1 MFSVKGSIW
10 IESNNRAFIG
20 MGRMTLLEKIEEHGS
35 ITVAAKSM
43 RMSYRQAWELVNSM
57 NKQSKHPLVIA
68 SSGGAGGGGT
78 KVTKEGKKI
87 INIFK
92 SMNERFHKFNEEES
106 KKLTI

>member
-10 IESNNRAFIG
+10 IESNKGAFIG
-20 MGRMTLLEKIEEHGS
+20 MGRVILLEKIEEHGS

-43 RMSYRQAWELVNSM
+43 KMSYRQAWELINSM
-57 NKQSKHPLVIA
+57 NKQSKQPLVIA

-87 INIFK
+87 IDLFK

-106 KKLTI
+106 KKLRI